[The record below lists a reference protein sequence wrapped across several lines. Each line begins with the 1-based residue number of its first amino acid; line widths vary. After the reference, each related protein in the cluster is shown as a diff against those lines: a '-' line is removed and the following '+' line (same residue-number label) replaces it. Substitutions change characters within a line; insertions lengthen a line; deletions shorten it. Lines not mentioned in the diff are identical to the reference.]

1 MQSIRAFLFTVMLL
15 ALQTRT
21 AQSAPQPDGDFNPK
35 IFEAPPA
42 TYRGHAMWNF
52 NLTTLNEHDI
62 VAGIQEIAKLN
73 YGGFFIEAG
82 GGPSTGLSDAY
93 LKTFGRRRLSD
104 HGVVFLSDEYF
115 RFYDIAMEEAKRQ
128 GLEVVLYDDYAFPTG

>member
-1 MQSIRAFLFTVMLL
+1 MRMQSIRAFLFTGMLL
-15 ALQTRT
+15 ARQGGA

-35 IFEAPPA
+35 IFETPPA
-42 TYRGHAMWNF
+42 MYRGHAMWNF

-62 VAGIQEIAKLN
+62 IAGIQDMAKLN

-82 GGPSTGLSDAY
+82 GGPATGLSDAY
-93 LKTFGRRRLSD
+93 LKNFGRRRLSD

-115 RFYDIAMEEAKRQ
+115 RFYNIAMEEAKR
-128 GLEVVLYDDYAFPTG
+128 